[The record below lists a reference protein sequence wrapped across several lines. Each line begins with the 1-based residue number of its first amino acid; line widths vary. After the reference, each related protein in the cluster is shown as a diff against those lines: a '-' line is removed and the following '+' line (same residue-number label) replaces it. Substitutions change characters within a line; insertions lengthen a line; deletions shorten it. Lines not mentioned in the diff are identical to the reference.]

1 MKKYVIRNFCGAYV
15 SGFNS
20 VLEESIVTRCEK
32 DFKFFN
38 SEEEAKKFIEK
49 CAYEDEEDFEIIE
62 WIR

>member
-20 VLEESIVTRCEK
+20 VLEESIVTRLEK

-38 SEEEAKKFIEK
+38 SIEDAKKFIAK
-49 CAYEDEEDFEIIE
+49 CAYEDEDDFEIVE
-62 WIR
+62 WNR